1 MSDNGSGG
9 TPSEHSEGSDNTER
23 DSDYESEE
31 EENKEQLNI
40 QWTGYGKKTPVITFN
55 ADVVLNKK
63 TNQRTVGERYH
74 LAYKFGGSETK
85 VIRNILNFHGFHEV
99 HPNSSDFNVMWT
111 GSHLKPFTLRGLTE
125 FQKINHFPRSYEI
138 TRKDRLFKNVQR
150 MQQIK
155 GVKHFDFIPPSFI
168 LPSEYQDFCACFLRE
183 KGTWIVKP
191 VASSRG
197 RGVFL
202 VNHPDQV
209 PLDEN
214 LIVCK
219 YLANPLLIDGF
230 KFDVRLYVCVTSYDP
245 LTIYLFEEGLTR
257 FATVKYEKSNRH
269 IRNQCMHLT
278 NYSVNKK
285 SDDYVK
291 NDDPEVEDY
300 GNKWSLG
307 ALLRYLRSHG
317 KDTAALMMKIEDV
330 IIKTIISVELPI
342 ATACKMFMP
351 HKGNCFELY
360 GFDVLVDDNMKPW
373 VLEVNLSPSLACDSP
388 LDSKI
393 KTNMISDLLSMSGIV
408 CHDPMMRTLQQ
419 SRRNQD
425 VSSKMGARAKLFEA
439 LRKERITGKI
449 TSARYRPSSAT
460 NADSWYQLLRQRQRP
475 QSASST
481 GGGRNNGDKNQNSTA
496 NKGMAGLNSDEI
508 KILRRIKEEDQRK
521 GGYVRIF
528 PTADSWDIYMNFLQ
542 FNTTNNLM
550 VHQRL
555 YPERHKTSGVSSSG
569 RSGTTSV
576 GARAKISS
584 IFRSKSAY
592 SSLSGTSIKSDSEY
606 AECYAQAILRTRQY
620 ERKLG
625 SGRRGRRRR
634 RRVRRRPKL
643 AQGVA
648 EEDGEEEGEDEKD
661 DKKSDEENDVIDDE
675 VKESESKDETK
686 KENVV
691 EVQVEKSVPKSDQ
704 GDVGKPPK
712 PPTTKM
718 AVHKEVPIEI
728 PVEEERPPTPPREPR
743 YNVVELLQKGCTLR
757 CSTVSKVQARSA
769 FAMYLVRVQQR
780 LVTEGSPSSQDDSD
794 ALNEQ
799 MDLVLRFLKRAA
811 VNLQQP
817 FKVVVPSRKLP
828 LNDRRRILAKQ
839 LGDFVYIYNKLV
851 RQAHQE
857 TEQLKV
863 KRLQDKKAGKI
874 AEAFPNQKEVLCEKK
889 FEEFVNTASES
900 ELEDVL
906 TTYTKINKSASI
918 FLGGNPKHSS
928 SDTSNHSKGTSGSST
943 TVAARNPQ
951 NEGSRQVL
959 SGWDDIPKVS
969 GTVASTSTS
978 GTAPTTSESK
988 YGSSSSLASEPLRYQ
1003 TPSQSSFANAVHCY
1017 TQKLTTNRPRSA
1029 STSSQ
1034 RPGSGVTTRPHMRP
1048 MSAAHARPVSAYA
1061 TTDPTVD
1068 SYNDEAIQNA
1078 LQRLAIRQQA
1088 RQYSPYNSTTIIPQD
1103 VEAKSRIGTAKGQ
1116 RPSDMLQ
1123 YRSNSVEDNSYVQTN
1138 VNTYMPAG
1146 RTVDSAQRAFV
1157 SAEEMG
1163 IKSRPSSASYHRQ
1176 TGDHAGNSQTV
1187 QSNVNL
1193 QSANATFNNFIDT
1206 NSGHNLHSDLAMAYS
1221 QVTGVAPQNYHTA
1234 SQTSKQFQLLQQQQ
1248 ALKQQSRVLLEQS
1261 KAKHQAMIAQA
1272 VQKTNPP
1279 RPTMRNINGE
1289 IHIESAIQKYAPK
1302 PPIQP
1307 SHHRKP
1313 TGQHRAQRQP
1323 LTEESLT
1330 FNFYNSLKHNPNV
1343 GSSRPSSAS
1352 GW

>member
-1313 TGQHRAQRQP
+1313 TGQHRAQ
-1323 LTEESLT
+1323 
-1330 FNFYNSLKHNPNV
+1330 SLKHNPNV

>member
-1313 TGQHRAQRQP
+1313 TGQHRAQRMVVPHP
-1323 LTEESLT
+1323 LETMLE
-1330 FNFYNSLKHNPNV
+1330 YY
-1343 GSSRPSSAS
+1343 
-1352 GW
+1352 